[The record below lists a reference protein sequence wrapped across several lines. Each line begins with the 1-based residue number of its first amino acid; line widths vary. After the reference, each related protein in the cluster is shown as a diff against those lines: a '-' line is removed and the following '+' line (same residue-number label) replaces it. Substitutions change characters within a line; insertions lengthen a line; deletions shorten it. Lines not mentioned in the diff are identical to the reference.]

1 MPEFEYEVLSKHG
14 ETQKG
19 KIIAA
24 DKTTAVQQLQSQGF
38 FIARMEE
45 KEGRRS
51 SLWSMEIGQVSLLN
65 KTLLVEQLAAML
77 KAGLPLVEALQ
88 IVSDQFRS
96 AKLRQILRDAG
107 KDVAS
112 GIPLSAS
119 FSKHPEVFDRVF
131 IQVVRAGEVSGILEK
146 NLRYLAS
153 ELRRRY
159 ELTSQVRGALLY
171 PIVIVCAMIGVG
183 FALMIF
189 VVPKIADVL
198 QQNGAELPG
207 TTRLLLATSDFIVNF
222 WWLIL
227 LVLVG
232 LIVFIWWLNRFPSV
246 KTSSSVFWSRW
257 PLIHQVKE
265 KIAMAAFSG
274 TLANLVKSG
283 MPIVEAIT
291 VTGDTMKDRLYG
303 NALKRVAE
311 RVTKGVAL
319 TESME
324 AEKNLFPPT
333 VIGMVRVGERT
344 GEVTVILD
352 RLAELYS
359 NQVVTELKSLSSL
372 IEPILMLVVGAGIG
386 ILALSIITP
395 IYSVISTVQ

>member
-1 MPEFEYEVLSKHG
+1 MPEFEYEVLTKHG

-19 KIIAA
+19 KVIAA

-38 FIARMEE
+38 FIARIET
-45 KEGRRS
+45 KEGRRNS
-51 SLWSMEIGQVSLLN
+51 IWSTDLGQVSLLN
-65 KTLLVEQLAAML
+65 KTLLVEQLSAML

-96 AKLRQILRDAG
+96 AKLRDILQEAA

-119 FSKHPEVFDRVF
+119 FSKHPKVFDRVF
-131 IQVVRAGEVSGILEK
+131 IQVLRAGEVSGILEK

-198 QQNGAELPG
+198 KQNNTDLPW
-207 TTRLLLATSDFIVNF
+207 TTQTLLAVSDFMVDF
-222 WWLIL
+222 WWLII
-227 LVLVG
+227 LVLAAV
-232 LIVFIWWLNRFPSV
+232 IVFFWWLNRFPSV
-246 KTSSSVFWSRW
+246 KEASSAFWGRW
-257 PLIHQVKE
+257 PIIHQVKE
-265 KIAMAAFSG
+265 KMAMAAMSG
-274 TLANLVKSG
+274 TLGNLVKSG
-283 MPIVEAIT
+283 MPIVEAIN
-291 VTGDTMKDRLYG
+291 VTGETMKDRVYG
-303 NALKRVAE
+303 VALRRVAD
-311 RVTKGVAL
+311 RVKKGVAL
-319 TESME
+319 AESLE
-324 AEKNLFPPT
+324 AERKLFPPT
-333 VIGMVRVGERT
+333 VIGMTRVGERT
-344 GEVTVILD
+344 GEVTVIMD

-359 NQVVTELKSLSSL
+359 NQVLTELKSLSSL

-386 ILALSIITP
+386 LLALSIITP
-395 IYSVISTVQ
+395 IYSMMSGV